1 MSQAEEG
8 LKLIRSEIDS
18 LDEQIIDLIQKRA
31 GYAKEIGLLKKSAN
45 DPIYRPDRE
54 RDVYE
59 KVSRKSNG
67 PLPASVIR
75 AIYREMMSGT
85 IALEHPLKIG
95 YLGPE
100 GSFSYEALRFK
111 FGSSIESVPMP
122 TIPDVFRAIE
132 SKQIDYGIVPVEN
145 STEGQVSSTLD
156 MFLETEVIIY
166 SELYQKIQFALLGFE
181 RDLAQI
187 NKVYGIRIGNE
198 QCRNWISANLSH
210 AEIIETSS
218 TAMAAKT
225 VSELKTG
232 AAIASKIAGETYG
245 LEVIKEG
252 IEDFAGNTTRFL
264 VIGNTECPKTS
275 NDKTS
280 IVFSVQN
287 KTGALFSILQKF
299 NEKSLNLLKIESRPL
314 KKNRWEYNFFIDF
327 VGHKDD
333 SNIKTIL
340 KSIESECTYFK
351 LLGSYPLVEVN
362 Q

>member
-1 MSQAEEG
+1 MSSTENELNQLRAQ
-8 LKLIRSEIDS
+8 IDA
-18 LDEQIIDLIQKRA
+18 LDEDIINLIQKRA
-31 GYAKEIGLLKKSAN
+31 GFAQEIGKVKKSSN

-59 KVSRKSNG
+59 KVSKKTNG
-67 PLPASVIR
+67 PLPSSVIR

-100 GSFSYEALRFK
+100 GSFSYEALRTK
-111 FGSSIESVPMP
+111 FGVSINSVPLP
-122 TIPDVFRAIE
+122 TIADVFRAVE
-132 SKQIDYGIVPVEN
+132 SDQVEYGIVPIEN
-145 STEGQVSSTLD
+145 STEGQVSTTLD
-156 MFLETEVIIY
+156 MFLETNIFIY
-166 SELYQKIQFALLGFE
+166 SELYKKIQFSLLGFE
-181 RDLAQI
+181 TDLSSI
-187 NKVYGIRIGNE
+187 HKVYGIRIGNE

-225 VSELKTG
+225 VAELKEG

-245 LEVIKEG
+245 LTVIREG
-252 IEDFAGNTTRFL
+252 IEDYSGNSTRFI
-264 VIGNTECPKTS
+264 VIGKTICPSTG

-280 IVFSVQN
+280 IVFSLPN
-287 KTGALFSILQKF
+287 KTGALFSILKKF
-299 NEKSLNLLKIESRPL
+299 NDQNINLSKIESRPL

-327 VGHKDD
+327 LGHRDD
-333 SNIKTIL
+333 PKIKEIL
-340 KSIESECTYFK
+340 NSIKNECLGYK
-351 LLGSYPLVEVN
+351 LLGSYPLTDNN